1 MFEPKFSLIPLIFGT
16 LKATFYSLV
25 FAIPISLMAAIYT
38 SEFLH
43 RRVRA
48 AVKPV
53 MEMMESLP
61 TVASSPR

>member
-1 MFEPKFSLIPLIFGT
+1 
-16 LKATFYSLV
+16 V
-25 FAIPISLMAAIYT
+25 
-38 SEFLH
+38 H

-61 TVASSPR
+61 TVVLGFIAR